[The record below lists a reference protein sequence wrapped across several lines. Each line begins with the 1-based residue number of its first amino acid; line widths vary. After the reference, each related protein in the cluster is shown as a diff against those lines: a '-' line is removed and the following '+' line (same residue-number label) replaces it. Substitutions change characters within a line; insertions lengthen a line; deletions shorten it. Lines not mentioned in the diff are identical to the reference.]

1 MRIQERKERDK
12 KLRRHQIMDAAKMV
26 YSKKGSSSATI
37 ENIAEEAGFSPATIY
52 LYFKNKDELSASLSL
67 QMLNDLVNKIN
78 NISNQN
84 GLNTEEKIKA
94 LPEAFYQVYESD
106 PLNVKHVLRYQS
118 TEALLNLSP
127 ELASQIKE
135 AARSYIKAVAK
146 IFNEGVR
153 VGALQDCHPVAFADI
168 LWSLFAGL
176 VLWEDTKRGFDARK
190 DFLKPTLQLAFDI
203 INQGIKKH

>member
-12 KLRRHQIMDAAKMV
+12 ELRRHQIMDAAKMV

-67 QMLNDLVNKIN
+67 QMLNDLVEKIK

-94 LPEAFYQVYESD
+94 
-106 PLNVKHVLRYQS
+106 
-118 TEALLNLSP
+118 
-127 ELASQIKE
+127 
-135 AARSYIKAVAK
+135 
-146 IFNEGVR
+146 
-153 VGALQDCHPVAFADI
+153 
-168 LWSLFAGL
+168 
-176 VLWEDTKRGFDARK
+176 
-190 DFLKPTLQLAFDI
+190 
-203 INQGIKKH
+203 

>member
-12 KLRRHQIMDAAKMV
+12 ELRRHQIMDAAKEV
-26 YSKKGSSSATI
+26 YAKKGSSSATI

-67 QMLNDLVNKIN
+67 QMLNDLVEKIKK
-78 NISNQN
+78 ISNQSN
-84 GLNTEEKIKA
+84 LNTEEKIKA
-94 LPEAFYQVYESD
+94 LPDAFYQVYESD
-106 PLNVKHVLRYQS
+106 PLNVRHVLRYQS

-135 AARSYIKAVAK
+135 AARGYIKAVVK
-146 IFNEGVR
+146 IFNEGVA
-153 VGALQDCHPVAFADI
+153 VGDLQNCHPVAFADI

-176 VLWEDTKRGFDARK
+176 VLWEDTKRGFDPRK
-190 DFLKPTLQLAFDI
+190 NFLKPTLQLAFDI

>member
-1 MRIQERKERDK
+1 MRIRERKERDK
-12 KLRRHQIMDAAKMV
+12 ELRRQQIMDAAKEV
-26 YSKKGSSSATI
+26 FAQKGSSSATI

-67 QMLNDLVNKIN
+67 QMLNDLIEKIK
-78 NISNQN
+78 NISNQKS
-84 GLNTEEKIKA
+84 LNTEEKIKA

-118 TEALLNLSP
+118 TEALFNLSP
-127 ELASQIKE
+127 ELSTQIKE
-135 AARSYIKAVAK
+135 VAHEYIKAVVT

-153 VGALQDCHPVAFADI
+153 DGALHDYHPVAFADI
-168 LWSLFAGL
+168 VWSLFAGL
-176 VLWEDTKRGFDARK
+176 VLWEDTKKGFDYRK